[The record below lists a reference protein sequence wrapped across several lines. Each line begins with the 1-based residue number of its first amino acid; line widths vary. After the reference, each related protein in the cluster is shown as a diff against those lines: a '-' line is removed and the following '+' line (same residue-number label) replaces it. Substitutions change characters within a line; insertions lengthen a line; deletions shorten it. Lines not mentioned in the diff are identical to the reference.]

1 MVSVLKRTIMKN
13 LCPRYAVQSERPKW
27 YLPVGNKP
35 QRFTHLDGITEHGWM
50 KASVN
55 IKQEKVP
62 SICSLGGIPKG
73 KVIIC
78 TAKGEV
84 SFSCWLSDIGYL
96 KISCLPVLMKLLLT
110 QKIIILSTIDWI
122 CGNELFQFAAS
133 LKLCM
138 LFLPQK
144 HLLQKSFDLPHQVK
158 LDLLKR
164 VFWQLQ
170 EASLAGVYPFLGE
183 VNEQFC
189 E

>member
-96 KISCLPVLMKLLLT
+96 KISCLPVLMKLLLK
-110 QKIIILSTIDWI
+110 QKLILLLTIDWI
-122 CGNELFQFAAS
+122 HGNELSLQLWNFAS
-133 LKLCM
+133 LMWHCHKIIICNCFKNPLICTT
-138 LFLPQK
+138 K
-144 HLLQKSFDLPHQVK
+144 
-158 LDLLKR
+158 
-164 VFWQLQ
+164 W
-170 EASLAGVYPFLGE
+170 
-183 VNEQFC
+183 NEITSSQC
-189 E
+189 YKKYRIL